1 MDQIQLRRNSA
12 YHKMGAK
19 TDINIERNNHKHS
32 DNDEMQHSLSV
43 VNDLPFAIM
52 MWLKSLEVTT
62 TDILQLSLKKVKIS
76 RI

>member
-19 TDINIERNNHKHS
+19 TDIKIERNNHKHS

-52 MWLKSLEVTT
+52 M
-62 TDILQLSLKKVKIS
+62 
-76 RI
+76 